1 MKNAV
6 IPTYTIRKNKNKVF
20 FLSTQNRIYQTTIS
34 TPLRQILK
42 KAVRNQMRLP
52 ENELVAMNRF
62 IMGKDDEMDFANI
75 NSTINRYLNIS
86 GDVSLLFR

>member
-6 IPTYTIRKNKNKVF
+6 IPTYTIRKNKVF

-75 NSTINRYLNIS
+75 NSTTNRYLNIS

>member
-6 IPTYTIRKNKNKVF
+6 IPTYTIRKNKVF